1 MAQQSRWE
9 YCIGNNCEVSH
20 GYGSH
25 YIWYGSNRR
34 RQLFYGSRSIPCYRD
49 FTYMIFTMLHDLFAK
64 YLSSTTSRFSLSLYL
79 SVSIRQIRGCLCP
92 LPDLAK
98 ISNLKSQISNNTCF
112 RYRFCIAK
120 FGSSPDIYDSIIR
133 ITFVTLLS
141 RRWAAGGSLSSQG
154 RARS

>member
-1 MAQQSRWE
+1 MATAAT
-9 YCIGNNCEVSH
+9 I
-20 GYGSH
+20 
-25 YIWYGSNRR
+25 IWYGSNRR

-98 ISNLKSQISNNTCF
+98 ISNLKSQISNNICY
-112 RYRFCIAK
+112 RYRFRIAK
-120 FGSSPDIYDSIIR
+120 FGSSPDIYDSVIR
-133 ITFVTLLS
+133 ITFSRYPFITAMGS
-141 RRWAAGGSLSSQG
+141 RRVFIFTRSSSFLMTVSMSL
-154 RARS
+154 